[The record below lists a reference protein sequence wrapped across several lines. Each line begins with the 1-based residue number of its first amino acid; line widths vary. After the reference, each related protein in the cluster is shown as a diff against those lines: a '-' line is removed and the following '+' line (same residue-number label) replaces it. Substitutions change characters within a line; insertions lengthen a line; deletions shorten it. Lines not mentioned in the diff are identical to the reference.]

1 MSLFDGDD
9 RRQPPRQQRPPFSL
23 RNRSVY
29 FWLNVGFAVIVLG
42 LLLGA
47 SDQPWYII
55 VAVVWIV
62 VNVVVAVRSSRNQP
76 PPPNLFE
83 DEHTGERR

>member
-1 MSLFDGDD
+1 MSLFSDDD
-9 RRQPPRQQRPPFSL
+9 RPPQQPQRAPRQPFTL
-23 RNRSVY
+23 RNRSIY

-47 SDQPWYII
+47 SNQPWYIV
-55 VAVVWIV
+55 VAVIWVI

-76 PPPNLFE
+76 PPPNLF
-83 DEHTGERR
+83 DD